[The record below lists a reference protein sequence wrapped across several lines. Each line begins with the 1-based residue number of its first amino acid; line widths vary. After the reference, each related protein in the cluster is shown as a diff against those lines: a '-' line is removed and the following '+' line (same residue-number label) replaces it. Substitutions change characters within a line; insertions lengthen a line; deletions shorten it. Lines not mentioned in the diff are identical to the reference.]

1 MGSGS
6 LDSRSSWL
14 VLGRRSLGVLG
25 STVWGAGLTGGG
37 VNDPAHSAKK
47 MLLTPNLNISQIAY
61 SVGFQSLTEFNRLF
75 RRVVGKAPTRFRG
88 HLAPESAAE

>member
-1 MGSGS
+1 MVGTGSKVIGCI
-6 LDSRSSWL
+6 RIN
-14 VLGRRSLGVLG
+14 GM
-25 STVWGAGLTGGG
+25 GAGLTGGG

-75 RRVVGKAPTRFRG
+75 RRVVGKAPTRFRS